1 MGLSCGKVMA
11 LPQDWP
17 CFDFELNKLETI
29 TDSKDEFEYKYKSE
43 TSLYTLEIN
52 LIGNHL
58 IQIYLQIVEQLVAQC
73 FHIHYLLIYN

>member
-1 MGLSCGKVMA
+1 MA
-11 LPQDWP
+11 LPQDQP

-58 IQIYLQIVEQLVAQC
+58 HPNLFANCGTAGCPMFSYPLSPYLQ
-73 FHIHYLLIYN
+73 LIL